1 MSSAHAARSSTDT
14 LQPVDR
20 PDLYQIF
27 YVSRS
32 LASPGQ
38 LADILE
44 SARALNARRQVTGSL
59 LYTGGHFAQLIE
71 GPAATLAETMVAI
84 AADSR
89 HDTVRTLVKGR
100 LQARRYGETS
110 LAYTS
115 APGAN
120 ELIANLMGTRR
131 VNTPRA
137 QRVLELMFQP

>member
-1 MSSAHAARSSTDT
+1 MT
-14 LQPVDR
+14 R

-32 LASPGQ
+32 LASPEQ
-38 LADILE
+38 VQDILQSSRE
-44 SARALNARRQVTGSL
+44 LNARRQVTGSL

-71 GPAATLAETMVAI
+71 GPAVTLAETMVAI

-89 HDTVRTLVKGR
+89 HDTVRTLVKGQ
-100 LQARRYGETS
+100 LVERRYVETQM
-110 LAYTS
+110 AYAE

-120 ELIANLMGTRR
+120 ELIANLLGTRR

-137 QRVLELMFQP
+137 KRVLELMFQP

>member
-1 MSSAHAARSSTDT
+1 MH
-14 LQPVDR
+14 R

-32 LASPGQ
+32 LASPRQ
-38 LADILE
+38 VEEILQ
-44 SARALNARRQVTGSL
+44 SARTLNARRQVTGSL
-59 LYTGGHFAQLIE
+59 LYTGGHFAQVIE

-84 AADSR
+84 TADSR
-89 HDTVRTLVKGR
+89 HDSVRTLVKGR
-100 LQARRYGETS
+100 LAERRYGDTS
-110 LAYTS
+110 LAYTA

-120 ELIANLMGTRR
+120 ELIANLIETRR